1 MIFFLFI
8 ILLFSFL
15 KPVYAIEASS
25 SAIDIQSIREVV
37 QQKVKEKL
45 NIITT
50 PSSKPKS
57 FFGSIKEIKNQQIE
71 INQNNENKTIITTE
85 DTTYINLKRT
95 KISLKDL
102 KVGDEILAIGYIN
115 SQNQLE
121 TKRII
126 IIELK
131 KIINN
136 TQIINGQVVDVSQNS
151 PVFIIVPINN
161 KNNQYQVETDSSNI
175 KKISVGQKIIAA
187 IKPDEKISNTFSL
200 LKIISSTSVSTSSA
214 TPTLKK

>member
-1 MIFFLFI
+1 MVFLSFI
-8 ILLFSFL
+8 VLLLFSF

-25 SAIDIQSIREVV
+25 SATDIQSIREVV

-57 FFGSIKEIKNQQIE
+57 FFGSIKKIDAKQIE
-71 INQNNENKTIITTE
+71 INQNNENKTIVTTE
-85 DTTYINLKRT
+85 DTTYVNLKRT
-95 KISLKDL
+95 KISFKDL
-102 KVGDEILAIGYIN
+102 KVGDEVLAIGYIN

-121 TKRII
+121 AKRII

-151 PVFIIVPINN
+151 PVFVIVPINN
-161 KNNQYQVETDSSNI
+161 KNSQYQVETDSNNI
-175 KKISVGQKIIAA
+175 KKISVGQKIVAV
-187 IKPDEKISNTFSL
+187 IKPDEKINNTFNL
-200 LKIISSTSVSTSSA
+200 LKIISSTSSNSA
-214 TPTLKK
+214 TPTPQK